1 MPTNI
6 KYNIRHGCAPQ
17 LPFRIYNNY
26 RFYDKTKLSNPICY
40 TFFSFFTP
48 FFSQFWFCST
58 SFLLL
63 SLATCHAFGS
73 VISGYGLEKQ
83 KQKHRKIT
91 IITPTHSP
99 TVADNYG
106 EINACEFYLLPNQP
120 EKLML
125 VAKR

>member
-1 MPTNI
+1 ML
-6 KYNIRHGCAPQ
+6 Y
-17 LPFRIYNNY
+17 
-26 RFYDKTKLSNPICY
+26 
-40 TFFSFFTP
+40 FFLLFHSFFFP
-48 FFSQFWFCST
+48 VLVLDST

-106 EINACEFYLLPNQP
+106 EINACVFYLLPNQP

-125 VAKR
+125 VAIKERKKIDLSDKKKNS